1 MYINICMDTDQSNEL
16 IAKACQKRLSLATGE
31 IIGQHQLSHDCHRAA
46 MQIDDLVIATQ
57 TDLSLF
63 GFPPSFCMRAS
74 AFSTYTYACWP
85 GAAATASLNHPKN
98 AVTTQPHSAHSCDFT
113 ATFFGSS
120 HEAGLDPAPPTPN
133 VHAEGQNSY
142 NPRLYLYVNNR
153 TCACHVFVFL
163 AKS

>member
-63 GFPPSFCMRAS
+63 GFLL
-74 AFSTYTYACWP
+74 AFACVP
-85 GAAATASLNHPKN
+85 RLS
-98 AVTTQPHSAHSCDFT
+98 
-113 ATFFGSS
+113 
-120 HEAGLDPAPPTPN
+120 PPTRTR
-133 VHAEGQNSY
+133 AGQGQLLRHLSIT
-142 NPRLYLYVNNR
+142 PRMP
-153 TCACHVFVFL
+153 
-163 AKS
+163 